1 VTAKRSTAS
10 RKSTAKKSNRAN
22 GDHRVVKLSRQHGSI
37 PATEI
42 RRAVRSVAQKHST

>member
-1 VTAKRSTAS
+1 MTAKRSAA
-10 RKSTAKKSNRAN
+10 RGKATAKKTIRAN
-22 GDHRVVKLSRQHGSI
+22 GTHRVVKLSRQHGSI